1 MAENFSELD
10 MDDLRKQIPRNTWG
24 SRFRGMFGG
33 NEKLVIPDASQLES
47 TERLERGIETWGV
60 TKRVKASAEIE
71 SKNQAVQ
78 ESAKKELVTNKDTI
92 EDMLEAL
99 DISAAAMRQVGE
111 LVGRMREGLKIES
124 TVFNPNAVTAI
135 DRAVVGPEDRMLIAR
150 LVGEYKE
157 SSRIIQN
164 ERGKLSDTPVAE
176 DLKMLERVVD
186 SEKKVVV
193 LAREVREALAELKS
207 ENVSVVNVDRLMGL
221 MTVFKAERSST
232 VSVVAGSEEVM
243 KGLGELEVRRVARD
257 SEAAKN
263 WKSITNYEHDVLRLE
278 DPKIA
283 PNEKEMNVGDL
294 KKEMGERLDELKI
307 KDGKVRIKILERVGI
322 KGEEVD
328 KDGLLAKRELHQAKY
343 EAAIQKME
351 ALLEALE
358 QRPTAAVEAYLALN
372 HAIVEGS
379 AVVQL
384 DNAIK
389 IVMMKT
395 KTDFMS
401 LVLKSIPMPSES
413 TGALLLKFD
422 MFGRKSEGKMY
433 EIIGKAARQV
443 EEFARNVAKWAE
455 SEADRAKGKNLT
467 NTNN

>member
-1 MAENFSELD
+1 MAENFSGLSVE
-10 MDDLRKQIPRNTWG
+10 DLRKQIPKGTLASRWRGLWG
-24 SRFRGMFGG
+24 K
-33 NEKLVIPDASQLES
+33 NVEPVIPDAEQL
-47 TERLERGIETWGV
+47 TEVDTLRNGIENREV
-60 TKRVKASAEIE
+60 IKRLKESADKETKSLKEHEILINELSESVGDIKNIVDALAISSKTATDLLSFVVSLRADSNIEKLGFEPSSLFAITRGNQIAEMEKLGSKAS
-71 SKNQAVQ
+71 
-78 ESAKKELVTNKDTI
+78 DF
-92 EDMLEAL
+92 D
-99 DISAAAMRQVGE
+99 
-111 LVGRMREGLKIES
+111 
-124 TVFNPNAVTAI
+124 NA
-135 DRAVVGPEDRMLIAR
+135 
-150 LVGEYKE
+150 
-157 SSRIIQN
+157 SRIIIA
-164 ERGKLSDTPVAE
+164 ERGVLRKNPVAE
-176 DLKMLERVVD
+176 DMKMLDNVVV

-193 LAREVREALAELKS
+193 LAREVIEALAELKS
-207 ENVSVVNVDRLMGL
+207 ENVSVVDIDRLMGL
-221 MTVFKAERSST
+221 MTVFKAERSSA

-283 PNEKEMNVGDL
+283 PKEIEMIAGDL
-294 KKEMGERLDELKI
+294 KGELDGRMDVLKI
-307 KDGKVRIKILERVGI
+307 KEGKVRIKILERVGI
-322 KGEEVD
+322 KGEEID
-328 KDGLLAKRELHQAKY
+328 KNGLLAKRENHRAKY
-343 EAAIQKME
+343 EAAMLKME
-351 ALLEALE
+351 ALLVESKT
-358 QRPTAAVEAYLALN
+358 RPTAAVEAYLALN
-372 HAIVEGS
+372 SAIVEGS